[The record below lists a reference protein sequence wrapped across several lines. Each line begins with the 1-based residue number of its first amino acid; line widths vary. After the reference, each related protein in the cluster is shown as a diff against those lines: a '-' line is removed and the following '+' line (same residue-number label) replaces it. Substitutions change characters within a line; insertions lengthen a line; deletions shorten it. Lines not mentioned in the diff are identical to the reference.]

1 MSATVIDSQRVADL
15 IDRHGFRKAN
25 LRTLPAE
32 VIADAINQV
41 GPELVTVTEC
51 RVWLAAV
58 GADPRFADVRPWT
71 T

>member
-1 MSATVIDSQRVADL
+1 MTTTVNSGRVQDL
-15 IDRHGFRKAN
+15 IDRHGFRKTN
-25 LRTLPAE
+25 LRTLTPE